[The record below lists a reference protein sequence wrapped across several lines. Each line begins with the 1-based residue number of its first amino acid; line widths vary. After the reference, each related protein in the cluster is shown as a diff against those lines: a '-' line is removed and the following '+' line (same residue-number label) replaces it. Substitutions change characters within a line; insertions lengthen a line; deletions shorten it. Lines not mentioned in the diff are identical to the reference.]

1 MKSVLLRYKVKRA
14 LCNRIEILLQRHNV
28 HRLIIEMNVV
38 VNRSLPSELEV
49 IVKARGPRVV

>member
-1 MKSVLLRYKVKRA
+1 MISVLLRYKVKRA
-14 LCNRIEILLQRHNV
+14 LCNRIEILLQRQNV